1 MRISAA
7 NIPNL
12 TPLRGIAAL
21 LVIIFHFEDVINA
34 RFISEDYTMIVRKSY
49 LMVDLFFV
57 MSGFIMLH
65 VYGESFNKTI
75 RWDDF
80 RKFLKARFARL
91 YPLHFFTLLLFVIL
105 FYISDRTVNDFENP
119 TAIVTNLLLIHSF
132 GIQSLF
138 NWNVPSWSISAE
150 WWSYMAFPVLALLL
164 SKNKK
169 IAVPLLLVL
178 ATVIYIAIL
187 YYLPRVNYFDPKTPT
202 PHNLDV
208 TYDYGFLRGLAGFI
222 MGMITYTVYQ
232 QESLYKFFGKD
243 IIGLMSVGLALFT
256 LHIGINDALYI
267 PVFMLLVLT
276 VAANKGFIFKIFQL
290 KPLQYIGDISY
301 SIYMIHLLVL
311 FLVFYPL
318 LENMGYT
325 NRPFGENA
333 LPFWTGLGV
342 CSLFIT
348 IVIAISSLTYY
359 GIEKPCRKWINKK
372 FA

>member
-1 MRISAA
+1 MRIPVA

-34 RFISEDYTMIVRKSY
+34 RFINENYTMIIRKSY

-65 VYGESFNKTI
+65 VYGESFSKTV

-105 FYISDRTVNDFENP
+105 FYISGRPESDFENP
-119 TAIVTNLLLIHSF
+119 LAIVTNLLLIHSF
-132 GIQSLF
+132 GIHSLF

-150 WWSYMAFPVLALLL
+150 WWSYMLFPVLALLL

-169 IAVPLLLVL
+169 IAIPFLLVL
-178 ATVIYIAIL
+178 ATVIYIGIL
-187 YYLPRVNYFDPKTPT
+187 YYLPRVNFFNPKTPA

-208 TYDYGFLRGLAGFI
+208 TYDYGFLRGFAGFM
-222 MGMITYTVYQ
+222 MGMVTYTVYQ
-232 QESLYKFFGKD
+232 QKALYIFFGKN
-243 IIGLMSVGLALFT
+243 IMGFFGVGLALFT

-276 VAANKGFIFKIFQL
+276 VAANEGFIYKICQL

-301 SIYMIHLLVL
+301 SIYLMHLIIL
-311 FLVFYPL
+311 FMTIEPL
-318 LENMGYT
+318 LGNMGYT
-325 NRPFGENA
+325 NRLFGENV

-348 IVIAISSLTYY
+348 EVIVISSLTYY